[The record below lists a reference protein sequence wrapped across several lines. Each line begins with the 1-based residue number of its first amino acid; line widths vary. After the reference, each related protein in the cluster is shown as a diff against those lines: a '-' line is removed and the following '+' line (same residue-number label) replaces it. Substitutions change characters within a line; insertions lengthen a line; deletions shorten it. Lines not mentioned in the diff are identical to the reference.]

1 MRTLPSDINTAV
13 WLHLMADGRYRNFGF
28 RLLTKLPAGFEDFA
42 RARDKHRRKAFGG
55 GHSANGLAKEF
66 INKEL
71 ATIFSA
77 LFGEL
82 WKFVETEENRIW
94 LD

>member
-1 MRTLPSDINTAV
+1 MRALPSDIDTAI
-13 WLHLMADGRYRNFGF
+13 WLHLMADGRYRKFGLH
-28 RLLTKLPAGFEDFA
+28 LLTKLPAGFEDFA
-42 RARDKHRRKAFGG
+42 RGRDKHCRKAFGG
-55 GHSANGLAKEF
+55 GHIANGLAKEF
-66 INKEL
+66 IDKEL

-82 WKFVETEENRIW
+82 WKLVETEENRIW